1 MERGGSA
8 RCRGREAELPIRTT
22 RTLAQG
28 NHPMRNVM
36 GLLAATALGVTLALG
51 VGAVA
56 QSTKP
61 GCANAPDLSRLYK
74 RFDDLEQA
82 IAALQAQS
90 TTAPRTTLWRTR
102 TTNGNWRTSAV
113 RSPGSIR

>member
-1 MERGGSA
+1 
-8 RCRGREAELPIRTT
+8 
-22 RTLAQG
+22 
-28 NHPMRNVM
+28 M

-90 TTAPRTTLWRTR
+90 TTAASDNALAN
-102 TTNGNWRTSAV
+102 TNNQRQLANLSSQVAGLNTQVVALS
-113 RSPGSIR
+113 GSLRR